1 MINSIFGRINSDG
14 NIDVLHETGEC
25 VTRFDDSIT
34 GVYPVGSNITANY
47 EYPNGITL
55 SKEDA
60 VKIGLSIE
68 DAWLLEDSAEN
79 QAELTKYTAH
89 SGKLITVDTTELPEY
104 NRYGKCGYYTCEDNE
119 AVYIM
124 EYNKYL
130 GDNKIRQLPQ
140 VAIPESFREELER
153 MVKVATAEFETEYE
167 LKVRSVEA
175 VEKFT
180 EHAAFSDDVRNIVKA
195 LQSAAQYKDIGAAAR
210 VMVHFINE
218 FSEKYSSGD
227 FIYKGLV

>member
-34 GVYPVGSNITANY
+34 GVYPVDSNITANY
-47 EYPNGITL
+47 EHPNGITL

-68 DAWLLEDSAEN
+68 DAWLLEDG
-79 QAELTKYTAH
+79 AELTKYTAH
-89 SGKLITVDTTELPEY
+89 SGKLIIVDTAELPEY
-104 NRYGKCGYYTCEDNE
+104 NRCGNRGYYTCEDNE
-119 AVYIM
+119 AVYVM

-130 GDNKIRQLPQ
+130 GYNKMRHLPQ
-140 VAIPESFREELER
+140 VAIPASFRDELER
-153 MVKVATAEFETEYE
+153 MAVIATAEFESEYE
-167 LKVRSVEA
+167 LKMQTLNGR
-175 VEKFT
+175 EKFD
-180 EHAAFSDDVRNIVKA
+180 EPAAFSDDVRNTVKA
-195 LQSAAQYKDIGAAAR
+195 LQEAAQYKDIETAAR
-210 VMVHFINE
+210 TMMFIINE

-227 FIYKGLV
+227 FIYKGLI

>member
-34 GVYPVGSNITANY
+34 GVYPVGSDITANY
-47 EYPNGITL
+47 EHPNGITL

-68 DAWLLEDSAEN
+68 DAWLLEDGAES

-89 SGKLITVDTTELPEY
+89 SGKLIVVDTAELPEY
-104 NRYGKCGYYTCEDNE
+104 NYYGSSGYYTCEDNE
-119 AVYIM
+119 AVYVM

-140 VAIPESFREELER
+140 VTIPSSFRNELER
-153 MVKVATAEFETEYE
+153 MIKVATAEFEAEYE
-167 LKVRSVEA
+167 LKMQSLDG

-180 EHAAFSDDVRNIVKA
+180 EPAAFSDDVRNIVKA
-195 LQSAAQYKDIGAAAR
+195 LQSAAQYKDIESAAC
-210 VMVHFINE
+210 VMMHFINE